1 MGCTLKPNTIAKVIL
16 LSFSSIILVGTFQ
29 NCAQAAGP
37 SAFTPT
43 ASGAN
48 TTDLNPTSN
57 SMDKIDN
64 VDLSTADYIS
74 ISLRSLY
81 AENEVQKKSA
91 RDSQNLKIN
100 LSNGEM
106 RYVDI
111 EGGVVNPTR
120 LCLYRQELE
129 EFKAI
134 LHSIRIC
141 QPNVP
146 TNREDVACTQIYK
159 SPFASVEYANNTKV
173 KLGEIAGCV
182 RSPDLCE
189 EYKDVFNGF
198 VAYLR
203 NHLDSR
209 KCL

>member
-16 LSFSSIILVGTFQ
+16 LSFSSLILVGTFQ
-29 NCAQAAGP
+29 NCAQASGP
-37 SAFTPT
+37 TAFTPST
-43 ASGAN
+43 SGSN
-48 TTDLNPTSN
+48 DLNPSTN
-57 SMDKIDN
+57 SMDKIEN
-64 VDLSTADYIS
+64 VDLGAAEYID

-81 AENEVQKKSA
+81 AENDIQRKSV

-100 LSNGEM
+100 LVNGEM
-106 RYVDI
+106 RYVDLD
-111 EGGVVNPTR
+111 GGVVNPIR
-120 LCLYRQELE
+120 LCLRRQELE

-134 LHSIRIC
+134 LHSVKVC

-146 TNREDVACTQIYK
+146 SAREDIACTQVYK
-159 SPFASVEYANNTKV
+159 YPFAWVEYASGEKV
-173 KLGEIAGCV
+173 KLGEVAGCS
-182 RSPDLCE
+182 RSLDLCD

-198 VAYLR
+198 IAYLR

>member
-1 MGCTLKPNTIAKVIL
+1 
-16 LSFSSIILVGTFQ
+16 
-29 NCAQAAGP
+29 
-37 SAFTPT
+37 
-43 ASGAN
+43 
-48 TTDLNPTSN
+48 
-57 SMDKIDN
+57 MDKIEN
-64 VDLSTADYIS
+64 VDLSAAEYID

-81 AENEVQKKSA
+81 AETEVQRKST

-106 RYVDI
+106 RYVDL
-111 EGGVVNPTR
+111 EGGVVSPVR
-120 LCLYRQELE
+120 LCLRRQELE

-134 LHSIRIC
+134 LQAVKVC

-146 TNREDVACTQIYK
+146 SAREDIACTQVYK
-159 SPFASVEYANNTKV
+159 YPFAWVEYASGEKV
-173 KLGEIAGCV
+173 KLGEVAGCS
-182 RSPDLCE
+182 RSLDLCD

-198 VAYLR
+198 IAYLR

>member
-1 MGCTLKPNTIAKVIL
+1 VGCTLKPNTIAKVVL
-16 LSFSSIILVGTFQ
+16 LSFSSLVLVGTFQ
-29 NCAQAAGP
+29 NCAQASGP
-37 SAFTPT
+37 MAFTPST
-43 ASGAN
+43 SGSS
-48 TTDLNPTSN
+48 DLNPSTN
-57 SMDKIDN
+57 SMDKIEN
-64 VDLSTADYIS
+64 VDLSAAEYID

-81 AENEVQKKSA
+81 AETEVQRKST

-106 RYVDI
+106 RYVDL
-111 EGGVVNPTR
+111 EGGVVSPVR
-120 LCLYRQELE
+120 LCLRRQELE

-134 LHSIRIC
+134 LQAVKVC

-146 TNREDVACTQIYK
+146 SAREDIACTQVYK
-159 SPFASVEYANNTKV
+159 YPFAWVEYASGEKV
-173 KLGEIAGCV
+173 KLGEVAGCS
-182 RSPDLCE
+182 RSLDLCD

-198 VAYLR
+198 IAYLR